1 MNRIFIIL
9 DKNGDIV
16 VTRRNTSWTYKSLGA
31 AKTAAKL
38 FIKHKNR
45 RLNREHALRFED
57 FNVVEY
63 ELNEKAWH
71 PL

>member
-1 MNRIFIIL
+1 MIHDHN
-9 DKNGDIV
+9 DEIV
-16 VTRRNTSWTYKSLGA
+16 VTRRNTSWTYKTLGA

-38 FIKHKNR
+38 YIKHKNR

-57 FNVVEY
+57 FEVVEY
-63 ELNEKAWH
+63 ELLEKERH